1 MVKTTNLFFQCS
13 TWSCG
18 LLDKNPTQL
27 YNTRQ
32 GTSHSTFSTWCKRH
46 GLLLPSPLPTVD
58 VRMILSAP
66 KMVWRRLKSAV
77 PVSRCM
83 LSEAILSFSSTVYFL
98 RYRHVLKAIGA
109 VERKGSGLREQMAL
123 KTWPLQIWWLRSCHI
138 PVHMRQIITSRWLAY
153 KCLRA
158 LLFDKIAIHVCIYN
172 DEFKKAMLQHLHSSQ
187 Y

>member
-32 GTSHSTFSTWCKRH
+32 GTLHSTFSTWYKRH

-83 LSEAILSFSSTVYFL
+83 LSQAILSFSSTVHFL

-123 KTWPLQIWWLRSCHI
+123 KNLT
-138 PVHMRQIITSRWLAY
+138 TSNLMATVLSYTGSYAPDNNQQMASIQVSARVAVW
-153 KCLRA
+153 
-158 LLFDKIAIHVCIYN
+158 
-172 DEFKKAMLQHLHSSQ
+172 
-187 Y
+187 